1 MRIAFQG
8 EPGAYSEAAALRFS
22 DHADLLPCESF
33 EDVFASVAS
42 GKASHGILPVENSIG
57 GSIHRNYDLLLEHD
71 LPIVGEV
78 TLPITHNLMALPG
91 TALSDVRRILSH
103 PQALAQC
110 ERFLRGM
117 SGVSVE
123 ATYDTA
129 GSAKLVKEQQLTD
142 AAAIASGR
150 AAKVFGLEIL
160 RAEIQDYSDNITR
173 FLLVSRA
180 GEAGEQVDKTTVVFS
195 LPNEPGSLF
204 KALSVFALRDIDLT
218 KIESR
223 PIRGRPWEYLFY
235 VDIPIGRHDLRCARA
250 LVHLAEFARSMR
262 TLGSYPS
269 WKSREDR
276 GRRGLAHEHTRPVVP
291 AQQQRD
297 H

>member
-33 EDVFASVAS
+33 EDVFASVAA
-42 GKASHGILPVENSIG
+42 GKATHGILPVENSIG

-91 TALSDVRRILSH
+91 TALSDVKRILSH

-117 SGVSVE
+117 AGVSVE

-129 GSAKLVKEQQLTD
+129 GSAKLVKEQHLTD
-142 AAAIASGR
+142 AAAIASER

-173 FLLVSRA
+173 FLLISRA

-235 VDIPIGRHDLRCARA
+235 VDIPIGRHDPRCARA

-262 TLGSYPS
+262 TLGSYSS
-269 WKSREDR
+269 WKSRE
-276 GRRGLAHEHTRPVVP
+276 AAPVRPV
-291 AQQQRD
+291 A
-297 H
+297 

>member
-8 EPGAYSEAAALRFS
+8 ESGAYSEAAALRFS
-22 DHADLLPCESF
+22 DHADVLPCESF
-33 EDVFASVAS
+33 EDVFASVAA
-42 GKASHGILPVENSIG
+42 GKATHGILPVENSIG

-91 TALSDVRRILSH
+91 TALSDVKRILSH

-129 GSAKLVKEQQLTD
+129 GSAKLVKEHELAD
-142 AAAIASGR
+142 AAAIASER
-150 AAKVFGLEIL
+150 AAKVFGLAIL

-173 FLLVSRA
+173 FLLISRT
-180 GEAGEQVDKTTVVFS
+180 GETGEQVDKTTVVFS

-235 VDIPIGRHDLRCARA
+235 VDIPIGRHDPRCARA

-262 TLGSYPS
+262 TLGSYSS
-269 WKSREDR
+269 WKSRE
-276 GRRGLAHEHTRPVVP
+276 AAPVRPV
-291 AQQQRD
+291 A
-297 H
+297 